1 MMMLGW
7 WSLPF
12 ANQKMKSIL
21 TRVLAAVLAI
31 SATMGAGA
39 ALANDPIRIDG
50 SSDQAAERSF
60 RRMMQARDRDAQMQ
74 LAMAMLQINMAG
86 VSSASEMLANPELRN
101 PSITRIRGQVD
112 GMTAEEMIALA
123 AAGDIGGFIQGEEP
137 GVAPGLLAPLEEGPV
152 ARPLAGTT
160 WTITSDINGHI
171 SQSTVRL
178 DAEGEAYLLEANADS
193 DQKNT
198 WQQSGDEF
206 RLSINDEFVVYR
218 GRMEGDALVGAAGN
232 INGTEWTWTA
242 EQENQSTAQ

>member
-1 MMMLGW
+1 MKLIPVIALA
-7 WSLPF
+7 SL
-12 ANQKMKSIL
+12 
-21 TRVLAAVLAI
+21 LAI
-31 SATMGAGA
+31 SATISPRIASA
-39 ALANDPIRIDG
+39 AEPTRIDG

-60 RRMMQARDRDAQMQ
+60 QKMMGERDRDAQMQ

-101 PSITRIRGQVD
+101 PSITRIRDRVD

-137 GVAPGLLAPLEEGPV
+137 GIAPGLLAPLEEGPV
-152 ARPLAGTT
+152 VRPLVGTI

-242 EQENQSTAQ
+242 EQENQSTTQ